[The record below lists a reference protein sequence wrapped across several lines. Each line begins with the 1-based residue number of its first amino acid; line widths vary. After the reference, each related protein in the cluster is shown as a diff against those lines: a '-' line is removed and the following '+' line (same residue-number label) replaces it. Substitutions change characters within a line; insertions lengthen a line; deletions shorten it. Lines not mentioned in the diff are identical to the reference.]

1 MSRLTQAPSGV
12 AFTGISSRAYSNLLL
27 YLTEEGVG
35 SLFRLGIRIYKNG
48 AKQSASEAVF
58 QMVND

>member
-1 MSRLTQAPSGV
+1 V

-48 AKQSASEAVF
+48 AKQSAPEAVF